1 MGKEEEL
8 KREIEELEA
17 KLQDREDSLPAH
29 SVRPKQMLVIE
40 EIETALQGKRNELD
54 ELRKQKPSA

>member
-29 SVRPKQMLVIE
+29 SVRPEQMLVIE
-40 EIETALQGKRNELD
+40 EIETALKGKKAELN